1 MSKFRKEKD
10 CPSSFLLADSL
21 HGTISGE
28 DGLRIA
34 THLVSCDFCS
44 SELEFYKMYLP
55 DTGDIP
61 APPIPQAL
69 LELAEALIGKE
80 KIHISRLESLL
91 RDAA

>member
-21 HGTISGE
+21 HAEIGGE
-28 DGLRIA
+28 EGLRVA
-34 THLVSCDFCS
+34 QHLASCEFCAA
-44 SELEFYKMYLP
+44 ELEFYKLYPP
-55 DTGDIP
+55 DGDVVQ
-61 APPIPQAL
+61 APPMPRPL